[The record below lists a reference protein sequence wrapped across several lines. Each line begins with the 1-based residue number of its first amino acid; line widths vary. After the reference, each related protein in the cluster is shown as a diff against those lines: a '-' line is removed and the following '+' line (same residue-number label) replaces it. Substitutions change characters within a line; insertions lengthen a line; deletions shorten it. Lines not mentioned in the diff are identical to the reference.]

1 VIYGI
6 GTDICAVARMARL
19 LERYADRPA
28 GRILTAAER
37 ADFADAHSPAR
48 FLAKRFAA
56 KEAFS
61 KAFGTGI
68 RHPVTLRA
76 VGVGHDV
83 HGKPILEFAPA
94 LAALM
99 AQRRLRTHISI
110 SDEHDLALA
119 FVVIEQES

>member
-1 VIYGI
+1 MIYGV

-19 LERYADRPA
+19 LERYAERPA

-37 ADFADAHSPAR
+37 VDFAGVHSPAR

-61 KAFGTGI
+61 KALGTGI

-76 VGVGHDV
+76 IGVGHDA
-83 HGKPILEFAPA
+83 HGKPILEFSPA

-99 AQRRLRTHISI
+99 AQRRLRAHVSI
-110 SDEHDLALA
+110 TDEHDFALA
-119 FVVIEQES
+119 FVVIEQEF

>member
-19 LERYADRPA
+19 LERYGERPA
-28 GRILTAAER
+28 GRILSTAER
-37 ADFADAHSPAR
+37 TDFGRAHAPAR

-61 KAFGTGI
+61 KAIGTGI

-76 VGVGHDV
+76 VGVGHDSY
-83 HGKPILEFAPA
+83 GKPILEFAPA

-99 AQRRLRTHISI
+99 AERRLRAHVSI
-110 SDEHDLALA
+110 SDEQDFALA
-119 FVVIEQES
+119 FVVIEREP